1 VFGQTTTTII
11 PTGKVRPAEKRN
23 IGINA
28 AKGDLVAFI
37 DDDAYPDAHW
47 LEYAVKYFGDESIGA
62 VGGPGVTPPGDGFLA
77 RAGGRVYDSLLVSG
91 NYRYRYKAGGVRR
104 DVDDYPSCNLIVRT
118 GILKAIGGYR
128 TDFWPGEDTLLC
140 KDIIDSGKRIVY
152 DPWVVVFHHRRA
164 LFGPHLRQLGRY
176 AFHRGYFVKRY
187 PSNSLHLSYFVPSAF
202 VAYLLL
208 WLPVSCI
215 SVHGTFAEC
224 AQMLFL
230 AVPLSLYAA
239 LVVATSFAANP
250 LMWAMTA
257 AGIVASHVCYGV
269 RFVQG
274 LFARRAPCEFIGKDH
289 A

>member
-1 VFGQTTTTII
+1 M
-11 PTGKVRPAEKRN
+11 
-23 IGINA
+23 
-28 AKGDLVAFI
+28 
-37 DDDAYPDAHW
+37 
-47 LEYAVKYFGDESIGA
+47 
-62 VGGPGVTPPGDGFLA
+62 
-77 RAGGRVYDSLLVSG
+77 
-91 NYRYRYKAGGVRR
+91 
-104 DVDDYPSCNLIVRT
+104 
-118 GILKAIGGYR
+118 
-128 TDFWPGEDTLLC
+128 
-140 KDIIDSGKRIVY
+140 
-152 DPWVVVFHHRRA
+152 
-164 LFGPHLRQLGRY
+164 
-176 AFHRGYFVKRY
+176 
-187 PSNSLHLSYFVPSAF
+187 
-202 VAYLLL
+202 YLLL

-215 SVHGTFAEC
+215 SVHGPLAEC